1 MSLYVFIFLSMG
13 SWTLHDIVDKCWLV
27 SLPSLVSMV
36 LVIHIELRV
45 LLFLIAVLKGCGD
58 NMFVV
63 PIPLIV
69 EDAMK
74 VFDNIPEWNVV
85 LWSNMIAGYALN
97 NGILE
102 PSSSRCRL
110 DQD

>member
-1 MSLYVFIFLSMG
+1 VCECSCLYL
-13 SWTLHDIVDKCWLV
+13 LV
-27 SLPSLVSMV
+27 VILPLG
-36 LVIHIELRV
+36 IIDHFTV

-58 NMFVV
+58 NMFVFSV
-63 PIPLIV
+63 PTVL
-69 EDAMK
+69 EDARK

-85 LWSNMIAGYALN
+85 LRSNMNVGYAMK

-102 PSSSRCRL
+102 PSSSGCGL